1 MRFPSEN
8 HWGLLPIL
16 CARNW
21 GYRVKSDPDFGN
33 SQCCGGDFLPTVVVQ
48 YGKCRWGPACNVG
61 GGGWTI
67 STEEALSPI
76 WGSGSYSQ

>member
-1 MRFPSEN
+1 M
-8 HWGLLPIL
+8 PIL

-33 SQCCGGDFLPTVVVQ
+33 SQHHERDILPTVVVQ
-48 YGKCRWGPACNVG
+48 YGKCQWGQARNVG
-61 GGGWTI
+61 DGRWTM
-67 STEEALSPI
+67 STEEALGPI